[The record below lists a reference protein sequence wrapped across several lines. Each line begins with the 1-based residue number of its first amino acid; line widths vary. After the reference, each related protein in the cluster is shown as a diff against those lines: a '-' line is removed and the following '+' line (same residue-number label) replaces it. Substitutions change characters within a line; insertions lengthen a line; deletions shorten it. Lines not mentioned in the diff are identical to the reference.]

1 MKKILAI
8 LLIIMI
14 TCMTVNAIKIDLK
27 TIFDKLETLYE
38 ALKNEGVID
47 KLKKILDQGKKA
59 VANLCCTY
67 VSEETCKKFCNKI
80 YGLLK

>member
-38 ALKNEGVID
+38 ALKNEGAID
-47 KLKKILDQGKKA
+47 ELKKILDQGKKA
-59 VANLCCTY
+59 VVKLCCSY
-67 VSEETCKKFCNKI
+67 VSKEICKKYCDQI
-80 YGLLK
+80 YGMI

>member
-27 TIFDKLETLYE
+27 HIFGSLQELYE
-38 ALKNEGVID
+38 ALKKAGAID

-59 VANLCCTY
+59 VVKKCCSF
-67 VSEETCKKFCNKI
+67 VSKEICKKYCDQI
-80 YGLLK
+80 YGML